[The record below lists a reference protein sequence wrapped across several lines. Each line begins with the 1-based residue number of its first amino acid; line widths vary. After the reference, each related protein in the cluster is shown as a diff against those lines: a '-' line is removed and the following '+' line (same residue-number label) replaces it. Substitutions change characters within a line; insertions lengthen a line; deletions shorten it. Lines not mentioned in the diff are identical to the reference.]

1 MCYLQLD
8 HNYFSLQQKLYV
20 AIYLMI
26 EAVNTQATDE
36 QKQAVFKTSINSLL
50 FDKTPIAERNSDSL
64 TACSRYCTRNK
75 LCQSANFIKNKTSC
89 SLLNKTQ
96 NTHPQLLL
104 RKQVGG
110 TYLEKVAIK
119 DIIIFFYS

>member
-1 MCYLQLD
+1 ML
-8 HNYFSLQQKLYV
+8 HSTGPYFSLQQILYV
-20 AIYLMI
+20 TICLMI
-26 EAVNTQATDE
+26 QTLSTQATDE
-36 QKQAVFKTSINSLL
+36 KKQAVFKTRINSLL
-50 FDKTPIAERNSDSL
+50 SDKTPISVKNSDSL
-64 TACSRYCTRNK
+64 TACSHYCTRNK

-104 RKQVGG
+104 RGQVGV